1 MTGKAQQIGLNRR
14 CGPFCG
20 IAHQNLRGSLVD
32 MPGQNRGELGGFSL
46 FLLKS
51 LMVSVSDLRLFS
63 WFVPLLEE
71 SRTKI
76 EALWLNWNIEDL
88 CGIEGNGK
96 MTYG

>member
-1 MTGKAQQIGLNRR
+1 
-14 CGPFCG
+14 
-20 IAHQNLRGSLVD
+20 

-51 LMVSVSDLRLFS
+51 LMVSVLDLRLLS
-63 WFVPLLEE
+63 WFVPLLEG

-96 MTYG
+96 RSYG

>member
-1 MTGKAQQIGLNRR
+1 
-14 CGPFCG
+14 
-20 IAHQNLRGSLVD
+20 

-51 LMVSVSDLRLFS
+51 LMVSVLDLRLFS

>member
-1 MTGKAQQIGLNRR
+1 
-14 CGPFCG
+14 
-20 IAHQNLRGSLVD
+20 

-51 LMVSVSDLRLFS
+51 HMVSVSDLRLFS

-76 EALWLNWNIEDL
+76 EALWLDWNIEDL